1 MDCIHLRGI
10 RGYGYTGALPEEKVL
25 GQWFEVELKLWLDLS
40 QPGQS
45 DRLVDTLDYRTVISS
60 VQHLL
65 KTARFEL
72 LERLA
77 TAIADAALAANSV
90 QQVEV
95 HLTKLAPPIP
105 DFSGQIT
112 IILQRQKL

>member
-40 QPGQS
+40 QPGKS
-45 DRLVDTLDYRTVISS
+45 DRLADTLDYRTVVAS

-65 KTARFEL
+65 TSSRFDL

-77 TAIADAALAANSV
+77 TAIADAALAASSV

-95 HLTKLAPPIP
+95 QLTKLAPPIP
-105 DFSGQIT
+105 DFAGQIT
-112 IILQRQKL
+112 IQIQRP